1 MEIQDI
7 DNQILIKQT
16 QLRVEKDPNKR
27 QGLNKELKVLQ
38 LKKEIATIKLKIA
51 QLS

>member
-27 QGLNKELKVLQ
+27 QELNKQLRVLQ
-38 LKKEIATIKLKIA
+38 LKKEIEAIKLRIA

>member
-27 QGLNKELKVLQ
+27 QELNKQLRVLQ
-38 LKKEIATIKLKIA
+38 FKKEIATIRMKIA